1 MEGIFFILVASALFS
16 HAWYLLGLYTDGRMM
31 GTIVGAC
38 AVGMLVLL
46 TFTPQLVGT
55 EGTELSKLGQIT
67 VMKSIMI
74 AWAVY
79 ALAVAAHGIW
89 ELDDR
94 AIGFYA
100 IPLIAVT
107 AVGLSYFASIGP
119 RYYDIGVWLSLTV
132 VFSLLTICGA
142 VLFFYLAVP
151 FRVLRLVTAGTFLG
165 FSPFIA
171 AIGFVV
177 TATAIS

>member
-38 AVGMLVLL
+38 ALGMLLLL

-55 EGTELSKLGQIT
+55 EGTELSKIGQIT
-67 VMKSIMI
+67 IMKSIVI

-79 ALAVAAHGIW
+79 AFAVAAHGIW
-89 ELDDR
+89 DLDDR

-100 IPLIAVT
+100 IPLAAVT

-132 VFSLLTICGA
+132 VGSLLTILA
-142 VLFFYLAVP
+142 VVLFFYLAIP
-151 FRVLRLVTAGTFLG
+151 FRILRSVTAGAFLG

-177 TATAIS
+177 AATAIS

>member
-38 AVGMLVLL
+38 AGGMLVSL

-67 VMKSIMI
+67 VMKSIVI

-107 AVGLSYFASIGP
+107 AVGLS
-119 RYYDIGVWLSLTV
+119 
-132 VFSLLTICGA
+132 
-142 VLFFYLAVP
+142 
-151 FRVLRLVTAGTFLG
+151 
-165 FSPFIA
+165 
-171 AIGFVV
+171 
-177 TATAIS
+177 